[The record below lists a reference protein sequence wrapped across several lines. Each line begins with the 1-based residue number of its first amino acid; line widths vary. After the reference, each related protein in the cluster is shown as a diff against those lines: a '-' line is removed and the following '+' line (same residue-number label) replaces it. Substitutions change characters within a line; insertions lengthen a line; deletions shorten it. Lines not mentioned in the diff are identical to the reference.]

1 MIAEIQG
8 KISSTGSNL
17 NERLEDNLTGN
28 FFGTLRYMSFEN
40 GLKKILL
47 QGVTPK
53 NDNVIEII
61 KNINVEEW
69 SDNISFWPYDKE
81 GEIDVILDF
90 DNCIIGIEVKYL
102 SGISSDDDISNDE
115 NSFEDKIKED
125 KSIQQLARESRII
138 SKKGPNKEK
147 ILIFIADQQT
157 CIDVYKDVTKRN
169 IIEKDVNLVY
179 ISWQNIL
186 EIMKNLQCTNKYEKI
201 IIDDLISLLTKKGF
215 DQFKEFLIEDL
226 IINEAYYEFGDIKR
240 EINKYYICF
249 FNEKNIEGDLYYE
262 F

>member
-147 ILIFIADQQT
+147 ILIFIADQQS

>member
-61 KNINVEEW
+61 KNINVEDW

-147 ILIFIADQQT
+147 ILIFIADQQS

>member
-147 ILIFIADQQT
+147 ILIFIADQQS

-249 FNEKNIEGDLYYE
+249 FNEKNIEE
-262 F
+262 I